1 MHSAPTHRPS
11 HALTSNVIGLP
22 QDIDGA
28 VPKIRNGTFHFPSGR
43 RTNPL
48 TPDYPPLE
56 KPLVCDARVMCN
68 RT

>member
-1 MHSAPTHRPS
+1 MTQR
-11 HALTSNVIGLP
+11 P

-56 KPLVCDARVMCN
+56 KPLVRCRFMLPPSQ
-68 RT
+68 TL

>member
-1 MHSAPTHRPS
+1 MRRRLQA
-11 HALTSNVIGLP
+11 AAACVAVADICA

-48 TPDYPPLE
+48 TPQYPPLE
-56 KPLVCDARVMCN
+56 KPLVR
-68 RT
+68 